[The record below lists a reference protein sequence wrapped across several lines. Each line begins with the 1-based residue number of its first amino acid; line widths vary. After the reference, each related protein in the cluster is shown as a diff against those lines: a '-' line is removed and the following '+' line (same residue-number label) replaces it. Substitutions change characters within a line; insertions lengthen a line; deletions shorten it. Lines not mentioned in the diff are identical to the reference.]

1 VRVLPAP
8 LGLDVLVV
16 VDAVLVVLGMTNPLM
31 EFGGVS
37 W

>member
-1 VRVLPAP
+1 VSVE
-8 LGLDVLVV
+8 D
-16 VDAVLVVLGMTNPLM
+16 VLVVLGMTNPLM